1 MKKILSFIF
10 TIFNIVS
17 CTKEE
22 PLSPQENQI
31 LIDWNTELKKS
42 EWIYYKLQLG
52 INEKWK
58 FLNDS
63 NIQSEIVRDGDTTLI
78 IHTYRI
84 IKDSFILMRPNY
96 SSIGGPQGVYAVV
109 WANLKLS
116 NDTVFWRYHNMTE
129 YKRFLIRN
137 K

>member
-1 MKKILSFIF
+1 MKVLLLIF
-10 TIFNIVS
+10 TILSIVS
-17 CTKEE
+17 CTKVE
-22 PLSPQENQI
+22 PLSPQEDQVQ
-31 LIDWNTELKKS
+31 IDWNTELKKS
-42 EWIYYKLQLG
+42 EWIYHLLQLG
-52 INEKWK
+52 VNEKWK

-63 NIQSEIVRDGDTTLI
+63 NIQSEIVRDGDTTII

-96 SSIGGPQGVYAVV
+96 GSIGGLSNIYAVV

-129 YKRFLIRN
+129 HKKFLIKN